1 MSEKIKV
8 LIVDDEYLERELLK
22 NCIEWD
28 KLDIEITGEASNADE
43 ALKLIEK
50 TRPDIIFTDINMPVM
65 DGLKFSKLVIE
76 KYPEI
81 KIVVVTGFD
90 DFENAQKSIKM
101 GISDFIVKPI
111 SDEEVYKSVLK
122 LKEQIEKR
130 RSDNEEYSALRQQ
143 FLNNLPYIREKFYN
157 ELILGEFDEKKEY
170 EHMLFLG
177 IALRGKSFQVA
188 AIERGE
194 ETSENEETR
203 FLRTIQ
209 VLNKAKE
216 FFSGMIVFL
225 DTMSRIILINSDENT
240 DLYEKCEE
248 FLDKNSGADIC
259 IGVGTIKGKLSQ
271 ISASY
276 REALEALNYK
286 VAVGRNSVILH
297 SNIRVRDKKSNEDIA
312 SLADELTF
320 SIKSR
325 LADKAI
331 AAAEAILDSIDIKS
345 EGAVKA
351 IRIATG
357 NIAALCLK
365 SLLESGKDID
375 FIYKENVRVNSEVMK
390 IGTMPEAKAYVKA
403 MIEKTI
409 DISNS
414 VNQHKISDL
423 VHDVKKYI
431 DENYRDHNLSL
442 TAVAAKMYLNPS
454 YLSRT
459 FKKEAGISFVE
470 YLTSVR
476 MEKAM
481 ELLRKDEF
489 RAFEVAEMVGIP
501 DANYF
506 CSCFKKYYGVNV
518 SDFKRADKK
527 A

>member
-1 MSEKIKV
+1 MNEKIK
-8 LIVDDEYLERELLK
+8 LIIVDDEYLERNLLK

-28 KLDIEITGEASNADE
+28 KLDIEIVGEASNADE
-43 ALKLIEK
+43 ALKLIEQN
-50 TRPDIIFTDINMPVM
+50 RPDIIFTDINMPVM
-65 DGLKFSKLVIE
+65 NGLKFSKMVKE

-90 DFENAQKSIKM
+90 DFQNAQKSIKM

-111 SDEEVYKSVLK
+111 SDDEVYKSVLK

-130 RSDNEEYSALRQQ
+130 RSDNEEYSALRRQ
-143 FLNNLPYIREKFYN
+143 FLENLPYIREKFYN

-170 EHMLFLG
+170 EHMMFLG
-177 IALRGKSFQVA
+177 INLRGNFYQVA
-188 AIERGE
+188 AIECIQ
-194 ETSENEETR
+194 ETAENEETR
-203 FLRTIQ
+203 FLNTIQ
-209 VLNKAKE
+209 LLNKARS
-216 FFSGMIVFL
+216 FFRGMIVFL
-225 DTMSRIILINSDENT
+225 DTMSRIIVINNDENT
-240 DLYEKCEE
+240 DLYEKCEG
-248 FLDKNSGADIC
+248 FMDKNMDADIC
-259 IGVGTIKGKLSQ
+259 IGVGTIKDKLNQ
-271 ISASY
+271 ISISY
-276 REALEALNYK
+276 KEALEALNYK

-297 SNIRVRDKKSNEDIA
+297 SNIRASGKKIYEDTE
-312 SLADELTF
+312 SLTEELTF

-325 LADKAI
+325 LTDKAI
-331 AAAEAILDSIDIKS
+331 AAADAILDSIDIKS

-351 IRIATG
+351 IRIAVG

-365 SLLESGKDID
+365 TLLESGKDID
-375 FIYKENVRVNSEVMK
+375 FIYKENIRVNSEVMK
-390 IGTMPEAKAYVKA
+390 ISTMPEAREYVKA
-403 MIEKTI
+403 LIKETI

-414 VNQHKISDL
+414 VNQHKISDM
-423 VHDVKKYI
+423 VQEVKKYI
-431 DENYRDHNLSL
+431 DEHYNDHNLSL
-442 TAVAAKMYLNPS
+442 TSVAGKMYLNPS

-459 FKKEAGISFVE
+459 FKKEAGMSFIE

-481 ELLRKDEF
+481 ELLRKDEY
-489 RAFEVAEMVGIP
+489 RAFEVAELVGIP